1 MITATD
7 AAWSDTELG
16 FWLVL
21 AVLVYGALVGTLLTV
36 LVQKLN
42 KVWETRR
49 GRHRT
54 GDRR

>member
-1 MITATD
+1 VITATD